1 MGVPLLWKSPN
12 VFFYHQRF
20 RFIFMFD
27 PLFIPNCRNVGI
39 NNGSLY
45 MYVFKNL
52 CFKMPVKWTP
62 NSLSLD
68 WWFIF
73 LKHIQINSQF
83 WKLLTLNFSEG
94 KRNHSFG
101 MKILQILRVTQF
113 FFSIINVSCSSYI
126 HTAIP
131 SSQLFIKVWTLSV
144 SRKFM
149 SWVMTKGEFG
159 FWIWFKTKFI
169 QDLIV
174 CTTGQVI
181 IFATKKSASLTCKP
195 YNAIFLSLWVI
206 KGGFL
211 F

>member
-1 MGVPLLWKSPN
+1 
-12 VFFYHQRF
+12 
-20 RFIFMFD
+20 
-27 PLFIPNCRNVGI
+27 
-39 NNGSLY
+39 
-45 MYVFKNL
+45 
-52 CFKMPVKWTP
+52 MPVKWTP

-101 MKILQILRVTQF
+101 YENTSNIARYTKKN
-113 FFSIINVSCSSYI
+113 SIINVSCSSYI

-131 SSQLFIKVWTLSV
+131 SSQLFIKVRTLSV
-144 SRKFM
+144 SRNFM

-169 QDLIV
+169 QDLHV
-174 CTTGQVI
+174 LCAQLGKWLYLQQQ
-181 IFATKKSASLTCKP
+181 KSASLTCNDLASVEYACRARLAQLQKTHRRH
-195 YNAIFLSLWVI
+195 AR
-206 KGGFL
+206 
-211 F
+211 